1 MIMISFYFIFNFI
14 NFCFI
19 ASFFTKS
26 MSFGILL
33 STAVRVVVVVVAK
46 LVILVIWFFNSSN
59 LALWIV
65 LVANFVIS
73 GILSSIL
80 LVVAFIHLF

>member
-33 STAVRVVVVVVAK
+33 STAVRVVVVVAK

>member
-33 STAVRVVVVVVAK
+33 STAVRVVVVVAK
-46 LVILVIWFFNSSN
+46 LVILVIWFLNSSN

>member
-33 STAVRVVVVVVAK
+33 LTAVRVVVVAK
-46 LVILVIWFFNSSN
+46 LVILVIWFLNSSI

>member
-33 STAVRVVVVVVAK
+33 STAVRVVVVAK
-46 LVILVIWFFNSSN
+46 LVILVIWFLNSSI

>member
-26 MSFGILL
+26 MLFGILL
-33 STAVRVVVVVVAK
+33 STAVRVVVVVAK
-46 LVILVIWFFNSSN
+46 LVILVIWFLN
-59 LALWIV
+59 
-65 LVANFVIS
+65 
-73 GILSSIL
+73 SSIL
-80 LVVAFIHLF
+80 AL

>member
-33 STAVRVVVVVVAK
+33 LTAVRAVVVAK
-46 LVILVIWFFNSSN
+46 LVILVIWFLNSSI

>member
-33 STAVRVVVVVVAK
+33 LTAVRVVVVAK
-46 LVILVIWFFNSSN
+46 LVILVIWFLN
-59 LALWIV
+59 
-65 LVANFVIS
+65 
-73 GILSSIL
+73 SSIL
-80 LVVAFIHLF
+80 AL

>member
-33 STAVRVVVVVVAK
+33 STAVRVVVVVAK
-46 LVILVIWFFNSSN
+46 LVILVIWFFNSSD

>member
-19 ASFFTKS
+19 ASLFTKS

-33 STAVRVVVVVVAK
+33 STAVRVVVVAK
-46 LVILVIWFFNSSN
+46 LVILVIWFLN
-59 LALWIV
+59 
-65 LVANFVIS
+65 
-73 GILSSIL
+73 SSIL
-80 LVVAFIHLF
+80 AL